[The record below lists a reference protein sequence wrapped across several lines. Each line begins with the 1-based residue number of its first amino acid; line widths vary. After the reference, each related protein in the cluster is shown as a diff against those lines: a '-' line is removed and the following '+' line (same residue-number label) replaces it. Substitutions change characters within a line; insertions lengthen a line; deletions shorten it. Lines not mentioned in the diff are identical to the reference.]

1 MVFSSFF
8 LFLDACYYCM
18 DSKESQSREEKK
30 KEKKRKKLSR
40 HVLGKKEKKKSS
52 SSFFFPPC
60 SKQFTYDKTEYDVG
74 FVPSRLLSFFFVCFL
89 FVIVACRDDAG
100 HLNVVLRSST
110 PGLKR
115 DAKSQPTSLLCN
127 VGLLVASANRSRVES
142 YSGGPELVPC
152 PHCRIYRAYTR
163 PRVVPTLIKEL

>member
-1 MVFSSFF
+1 MPVIT
-8 LFLDACYYCM
+8 AWIA
-18 DSKESQSREEKK
+18 KRVKVQKK
-30 KEKKRKKLSR
+30 KKNKTKKRSR
-40 HVLGKKEKKKSS
+40 HVLGNKKKKKEEVVLL
-52 SSFFFPPC
+52 FFSPPPC

>member
-1 MVFSSFF
+1 MPVIT
-8 LFLDACYYCM
+8 AWIT
-18 DSKESQSREEKK
+18 KRVKVERKK

-74 FVPSRLLSFFFVCFL
+74 FVPSRLLSFFFFCFL

-142 YSGGPELVPC
+142 YSGGLELVPC